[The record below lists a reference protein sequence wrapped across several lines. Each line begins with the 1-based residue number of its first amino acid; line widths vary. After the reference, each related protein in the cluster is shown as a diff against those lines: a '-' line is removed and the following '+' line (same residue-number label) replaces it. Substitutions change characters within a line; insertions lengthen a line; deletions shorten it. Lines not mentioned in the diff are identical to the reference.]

1 MSKRKEST
9 APSKGSAKEPK
20 ESAQESTKGH
30 IPHGGVLVKET
41 CTVGG
46 KEISIETGKWAKQ
59 AGGSVVVTCGETKVL
74 VTATG
79 SATPRDIDFMPL
91 TCEYQEKFYAS
102 GKIPGSYFRRE
113 GRPSTDETLVCRLM
127 DRPVRPL
134 FPKGWFIDTQIIANV
149 ISYDKSNPS
158 DILAMTGASAA
169 ITISDLVWDGPL
181 AAIRI
186 GRIGDQF
193 IANPTFEERKKS
205 SLDMVVACTKD
216 AIMMVEGEMHE
227 LQEPVIVDALMFAL
241 DAVQPLIALQER
253 LRAAVGKPKRAF
265 TPPAVDEALHK
276 KVKELGADSIA
287 AAMATREKKKR
298 GAAISAAHAAVA
310 DALTAEGQPWA
321 GKRKEVDGAISKLI
335 KKHARSLTLSTR
347 KRIDGRSLDEIRPI
361 SVEVGVLPKAHGS
374 ALFTRGE
381 TQALAVATLGTRYDE
396 QKIETLLGD
405 LKKQF
410 YLHYNFPPF
419 STGETKPLRGTS
431 RREVGH
437 GFLAERSVA
446 RILPQYEDFPYT
458 IRIVSEILESNGSSS
473 MASVCGGSLALMDAG
488 VPTTAPVA
496 GIAMGLMK
504 EGKDYAILSDIL
516 GDEDHLGD
524 MDFKVT
530 GTQRGV
536 CALQMDIKVDG
547 LTRQILEEALDQ
559 ARRGRLHILDKMNE
573 VMPAARDELSKNAPR
588 IITVQVK
595 PDKIRDIIG
604 PGGKTIRALQEQT
617 GAQIDVSDAG
627 VVSIAS
633 ADLRSLEQAQALISG
648 LIMEPEV
655 GQYYNGVVKRIIEIG
670 AFVEILPGTDG
681 LLHISEIS
689 HDRIRAVEDVL
700 KEGDEVV
707 VKCVKVDRD
716 GKIRLSR
723 KEVLDAN
730 PAADEIN
737 NFVI

>member
-1 MSKRKEST
+1 M
-9 APSKGSAKEPK
+9 PK
-20 ESAQESTKGH
+20 
-30 IPHGGVLVKET
+30 IIET
-41 CTVGG
+41 CVVGG
-46 KEISIETGKWAKQ
+46 KEISIETGWWAKQ
-59 AGGSVVVTCGETKVL
+59 AGGAVIVRCGGSMVL

-79 SATPRDIDFMPL
+79 SQLPRDIDFMPL
-91 TCEYQEKFYAS
+91 TCEYQEKYYAS

-113 GRPSTDETLVCRLM
+113 ARPSTDETLVCRLM
-127 DRPVRPL
+127 DRPCRPL

-149 ISYDKSNPS
+149 ISHDKTHPT
-158 DILAMTGASAA
+158 DVLAMTGASAA

-181 AAIRI
+181 AAVRVGQIN
-186 GRIGDQF
+186 GEF
-193 IANPTFEERKKS
+193 IANPTYDERKLS
-205 SLDMVVACTKD
+205 SLDMIVACSKD
-216 AIMMVEGEMHE
+216 AIMMVEGSMHE
-227 LQEPVIVDALMFAL
+227 LPEQTILDALMFAL
-241 DAVQPLIALQER
+241 EATKPLIELQEK
-253 LRAAVGKPKRAF
+253 LRAAIGKPKRAF
-265 TPPAVDEALHK
+265 APPAVDEALHA
-276 KVKELGADSIA
+276 KVKELGADKLA
-287 AAMATREKKKR
+287 EAMATREKKKR
-298 GAAISAAHAAVA
+298 GGAISEVHTAVA
-310 DALTAEGQPWA
+310 AELCAEGQPWA
-321 GKRKEVDGAISKLI
+321 GKRKEVDGAFSKLV
-335 KKHARSLTLSTR
+335 KKYARNLTLSTR
-347 KRIDGRSLDEIRPI
+347 RRIDGRSLDEIRAI
-361 SVEVGVLPKAHGS
+361 SIEIGVLPKAHGS

-381 TQALAVATLGTRYDE
+381 TQALAVATLGTKYDE
-396 QKIETLLGD
+396 QKVETLLGD
-405 LKKQF
+405 TKRQF
-410 YLHYNFPPF
+410 FLHYNFPPF

-431 RREVGH
+431 RREIGH
-437 GFLAERSVA
+437 GVLAERSVA

-488 VPTTAPVA
+488 VPTTAAVA

-504 EGKDYAILSDIL
+504 EGGDYAILSDIL

-530 GTQRGV
+530 GTTRGV

-559 ARRGRLHILDKMNE
+559 ARRGRLHILEKMAE
-573 VMPAARDELSKNAPR
+573 ALPAARDELSVNAPR
-588 IITVQVK
+588 IVTVQIK

-627 VVSIAS
+627 IVSIAS
-633 ADLRSLEQAQALISG
+633 ANLRSLEQAQALIAG
-648 LIMEPEV
+648 LTMEPEV
-655 GQYYNGVVKRIIEIG
+655 GQYYNGIVKRIIEIG

-689 HDRIRAVEDVL
+689 NERIRAVEDVL

-723 KEVLDAN
+723 REVLEAN
-730 PAADEIN
+730 PDPDEIN